1 MIQAVRSGKQN
12 IVEGSLEKSLKMNIK
27 LTGVARASFGELLE
41 DYKDFLR
48 TNNLKL
54 WDKEDPRVLKI
65 RALRVSLNETN
76 KSNWT
81 HWTNN
86 PESFCNL
93 LITLINKENY
103 LLDKMLKVLEE
114 KFISEGGYSENLFKR
129 RLAFREGKL
138 DKWD

>member
-1 MIQAVRSGKQN
+1 MTNLTNPKKPGGYQNLIIYQQAV
-12 IVEGSLEKSLKMNIK
+12 IIFD
-27 LTGVARASFGELLE
+27 LT
-41 DYKDFLR
+41 
-48 TNNLKL
+48 
-54 WDKEDPRVLKI
+54 VLFCKTY
-65 RALRVSLNETN
+65 LTH

-138 DKWD
+138 DK